1 MSETRETLTSTSQAV
16 DASTLYKRAEADRV
30 SPSLYHDPAVFET
43 ELDRIFYK
51 TWIWVAHESELPK
64 TGDFRTTTIGR
75 QPVIV
80 VRDKSGEINV
90 LENRCRHR
98 GATVCEQHKGNARGF
113 TCPYHSWSYSLDGAL
128 RALPYGDGYEGVVDK
143 SELPLKKLRVGVYQ
157 GLVFASFNQD
167 IEPLEDFLGG
177 AKQWIDLFMKQG
189 AGFPVKAN
197 GEHKFTFKG
206 NWKIQLEN
214 TTDLYHFPVVHK
226 SWMKTIDDE
235 TSAAIL
241 SFMTSDKA
249 FCRSLGNGHS
259 LAVLVPEIVDLDEDN
274 GEPIPARYEALAQSL
289 ASDYPPDQVRRI
301 VRSLMGV
308 GFNLNLFPNLAL
320 SMAFF
325 RVLRPISAEE
335 TEIRHVALGMDGG
348 PEAAN
353 RARLR
358 VHEHFQGPFGFG
370 SPDDA
375 EAWERV
381 QRGSHAGPD
390 VPILVNR
397 GLNREVTSEN
407 GEKTAHATDET
418 GMRAAYAKWREMM
431 EQA

>member
-1 MSETRETLTSTSQAV
+1 MSDTLEPAFQAV
-16 DASTLYKRAEADRV
+16 DTSALYARAQSDRV
-30 SPSLYHDPAVFET
+30 SPSLYYDPAIFEA
-43 ELDRIFYK
+43 ELERIFYK
-51 TWIWVAHESELPK
+51 TWIWVAHESELPNP
-64 TGDFRTTTIGR
+64 GDFRTTTIGR

-80 VRDKSGEINV
+80 VRDKTGAINV

-113 TCPYHSWSYSLDGAL
+113 TCPYHSWSYTLDGAL
-128 RALPYGDGYEGVVDK
+128 RYEGVVDK
-143 SELPLKKLRVGVYQ
+143 TELPLKRLRVGVYQ
-157 GLVFASFNQD
+157 GLIFASFNQE
-167 IEPLEDFLGG
+167 IEALEDFLGG

-189 AGFPVKAN
+189 AGFPVKTN
-197 GEHKFTFKG
+197 GEHKFRFKG

-235 TSAAIL
+235 TAAAIT

-274 GEPIPARYEALAQSL
+274 GEPIPARHEALAELL
-289 ASDYPPDQVRRI
+289 AKDYPPEQVRRI

-325 RVLRPISAEE
+325 RVLRPISVEE

-397 GLNREVTSEN
+397 GLNREHTAAN

-431 EQA
+431 ERH

>member
-1 MSETRETLTSTSQAV
+1 MSESPYQTIDTRALARRVESDRIAPSMYYDPELFE
-16 DASTLYKRAEADRV
+16 AE
-30 SPSLYHDPAVFET
+30 LE
-43 ELDRIFYK
+43 RIFYR
-51 TWIWVAHESELPK
+51 TWIWVAHDSELPNP
-64 TGDFRTTTIGR
+64 GDFVTTTIGR

-80 VRDKSGEINV
+80 VRDRNGDVNV
-90 LENRCRHR
+90 LQNRCRHR
-98 GATVCEQHKGNARGF
+98 GATVCEAHRGNAKGF
-113 TCPYHSWSYSLDGAL
+113 TCPYHSWSYALDGTL
-128 RALPYGDGYEGVVDK
+128 RALPYGDGYEGVCDK
-143 SELPLKKLRVGVYQ
+143 NDLPLVKLRVGTCQ

-167 IEPLEDFLGG
+167 VEPLDDFLGA
-177 AKQWIDLFMKQG
+177 AKPWIDLFMKQG
-189 AGFPVKAN
+189 AGYPIKSN
-197 GEHKFTFKG
+197 GEHKFKFKG

-226 SWMKTIDDE
+226 SWMKSIDDE
-235 TSAAIL
+235 TAAAIT
-241 SFMTSDKA
+241 SFMTSDAA
-249 FCRSLGNGHS
+249 FCRALGNGHS
-259 LAVLVPEIVDLDEDN
+259 LAVLMPELIDLDEDD
-274 GEPIPARYEALAQSL
+274 GAPLPQRFDALAAQL
-289 ASDYPPDQVRRI
+289 AERHAPDEVRRI

-335 TEIRHVALGMDGG
+335 TEIRHVALAMDGG
-348 PEAAN
+348 PDEAN
-353 RARLR
+353 QVRLR
-358 VHEHFQGPFGFG
+358 IHEHFQGPFGFG

-381 QRGSHAGPD
+381 QRGAHAGPD

-397 GLNREVTSEN
+397 GLNRETTAPN

-418 GMRAAYAKWREMM
+418 GMREAYRQWRKMM

>member
-1 MSETRETLTSTSQAV
+1 
-16 DASTLYKRAEADRV
+16 
-30 SPSLYHDPAVFET
+30 
-43 ELDRIFYK
+43 
-51 TWIWVAHESELPK
+51 
-64 TGDFRTTTIGR
+64 
-75 QPVIV
+75 
-80 VRDKSGEINV
+80 
-90 LENRCRHR
+90 
-98 GATVCEQHKGNARGF
+98 
-113 TCPYHSWSYSLDGAL
+113 
-128 RALPYGDGYEGVVDK
+128 
-143 SELPLKKLRVGVYQ
+143 
-157 GLVFASFNQD
+157 
-167 IEPLEDFLGG
+167 
-177 AKQWIDLFMKQG
+177 
-189 AGFPVKAN
+189 
-197 GEHKFTFKG
+197 
-206 NWKIQLEN
+206 
-214 TTDLYHFPVVHK
+214 
-226 SWMKTIDDE
+226 MKTIDDE
-235 TSAAIL
+235 TAAAIT

-274 GEPIPARYEALAQSL
+274 GAPIPVRYEALAESL
-289 ASDYPPDQVRRI
+289 AKDYPPDQVRRI

-348 PEAAN
+348 PEEAN

-397 GLNREVTSEN
+397 GLNRETTAAN

-418 GMRAAYAKWREMM
+418 GMRAAYAKWRELM
-431 EQA
+431 EQQ

>member
-1 MSETRETLTSTSQAV
+1 MSDINPTASQVMDTSA
-16 DASTLYKRAEADRV
+16 LYKRAQTDRV
-30 SPSLYHDPAVFET
+30 SPSLYNDPAIFEA
-43 ELDRIFYK
+43 ELERIFYK

-64 TGDFRTTTIGR
+64 PGDFRTTTIGR

-80 VRDKSGEINV
+80 VRNKSGEINV

-113 TCPYHSWSYSLDGAL
+113 TCPYHSWTYGLDGAL
-128 RALPYGDGYEGVVDK
+128 RALPYGDGYEGIVDK
-143 SELPLKKLRVGVYQ
+143 TELPLKSLRVGIYH
-157 GLVFASFNQD
+157 GLIFASFDQS

-177 AKQWIDLFMKQG
+177 AKPWIDLFMKQG

-197 GEHKFTFKG
+197 GEHKFKFKG

-214 TTDLYHFPVVHK
+214 TTDLYHFPIVHK

-235 TSAAIL
+235 TAAAIT

-274 GEPIPARYEALAQSL
+274 GAPIPTRYEALAESL
-289 ASDYPPDQVRRI
+289 AKDYPPHQVRRI

-325 RVLRPISAEE
+325 ASCGRSRRRRPRSVMWRSAWTAAPRKQTAPACVCMNIS
-335 TEIRHVALGMDGG
+335 
-348 PEAAN
+348 
-353 RARLR
+353 RARL
-358 VHEHFQGPFGFG
+358 VLAAPTT
-370 SPDDA
+370 PK
-375 EAWERV
+375 
-381 QRGSHAGPD
+381 RGSACSAA
-390 VPILVNR
+390 R
-397 GLNREVTSEN
+397 
-407 GEKTAHATDET
+407 
-418 GMRAAYAKWREMM
+418 MRDPTYPSSSIAD
-431 EQA
+431 

>member
-1 MSETRETLTSTSQAV
+1 MSTPTYQTIDTSAL
-16 DASTLYKRAEADRV
+16 AKRAESDRIA
-30 SPSLYHDPAVFET
+30 PSLYYDPQLFEE
-43 ELDRIFYK
+43 ELQRIFYR
-51 TWIWVAHESELPK
+51 TWVWVAHDSELPK
-64 TGDFRTTTIGR
+64 PGDFVTTTIGR

-80 VRDKSGEINV
+80 VRDKTGAVNV
-90 LENRCRHR
+90 LQNRCRHR
-98 GATVCEQHKGNARGF
+98 GATVCEEHKGNAKGF
-113 TCPYHSWSYSLDGAL
+113 TCPYHSWSYALDGTL
-128 RALPYGDGYEGVVDK
+128 RALPYGEGYEGVCEKGD
-143 SELPLKKLRVGVYQ
+143 LPLKKLRVGVYQ
-157 GLVFASFNQD
+157 GLIFASFNEQ
-167 IEPLEDFLGG
+167 IESLEDFLGG
-177 AKQWIDLFMKQG
+177 AKPWIDLFMKQG
-189 AGFPVKAN
+189 AGYPIKAN
-197 GEHKFTFKG
+197 GEHKFKFKG

-226 SWMKTIDDE
+226 SWMKSIDDE
-235 TSAAIL
+235 TAAVIT
-241 SFMTSDKA
+241 SFMTSEDA

-259 LAVLVPEIVDLDEDN
+259 LAVLVPEIVDLDRDDGAPLPDRFNE
-274 GEPIPARYEALAQSL
+274 LAAQLSQKHT
-289 ASDYPPDQVRRI
+289 PEEVRRI

-335 TEIRHVALGMDGG
+335 TEIRHVALAMDGG
-348 PEAAN
+348 PDEAN
-353 RARLR
+353 RVRLR
-358 VHEHFQGPFGFG
+358 IHEHFQGPFGFG

-381 QRGSHAGPD
+381 QRGSYAGPD

-397 GLNREVTSEN
+397 GLNRETAAPN

-418 GMRAAYAKWREMM
+418 GMREAYRQWRAMM